1 MKLQFK
7 NQKFQT
13 DAAKA
18 VTDVFCGQ
26 RNAAMADFTL
36 DAGSAAGSTLF
47 EEVGYRNSKIELSQS
62 QILDNIRKAQ
72 MSYMLLTFASFCT
85 KKS

>member
-1 MKLQFK
+1 MAQMTLKFK

-18 VTDVFCGQ
+18 VTDVFFGQ

-36 DAGSAAGSTLF
+36 DAGSASGTTLF
-47 EEVGYRNSKIELSQS
+47 EEVG
-62 QILDNIRKAQ
+62 
-72 MSYMLLTFASFCT
+72 
-85 KKS
+85 